1 MNKPEIL
8 RAISK
13 KTNFTLE
20 NCEIAYNALL
30 EVMREAM
37 LSDEDKIMML
47 GFGTFNRKV
56 RAARDARHVRTKE
69 IVHIPESVTYT
80 FKLSPTVRDE
90 LNNK

>member
-20 NCEIAYNALL
+20 NCEIAYDALL
-30 EVMREAM
+30 EVVKEAM
-37 LSDEDKIMML
+37 LSEEDKIKML
-47 GFGTFNRKV
+47 GFGTFHRKV
-56 RAARDARHVRTKE
+56 RAARDARHIRTGE
-69 IVHIPESVTYT
+69 MIRVPESITYT

-90 LNNK
+90 INNK